1 MWFNINPASSI
12 PIYMQ
17 LINEVKAAV
26 ARGVLA
32 PGERMPTVR
41 DLACSL
47 GINPLTISKAYQKL
61 EQEGVLMTMRSR
73 GTFVAEKPT
82 ITDNMAKLARVREML
97 ERVLIEAYH
106 AGVTPDE
113 VKILLEESIQDLM
126 LKGGNDQSE

>member
-17 LINEVKAAV
+17 LINEVKAAI

-61 EQEGVLMTMRSR
+61 EQEGVLVTMRSR
-73 GTFVAEKPT
+73 GTFVAQKPA
-82 ITDNMAKLARVREML
+82 ITDKTAELAKVREML
-97 ERVLIEAYH
+97 DRVLIEAYH
-106 AGVTPDE
+106 AGITPDE
-113 VKILLEESIQDLM
+113 IKTLLEESIRDLI
-126 LKGGNDQSE
+126 LKGGNKQSE